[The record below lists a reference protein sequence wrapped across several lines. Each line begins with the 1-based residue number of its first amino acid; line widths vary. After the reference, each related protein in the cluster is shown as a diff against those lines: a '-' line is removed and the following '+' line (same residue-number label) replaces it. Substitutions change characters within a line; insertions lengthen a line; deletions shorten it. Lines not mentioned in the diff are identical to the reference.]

1 MFRIFVIMKNI
12 SSPSFLIGELVKSDR
27 KLLFESVKNLTIVL
41 KNHLPE
47 DEYFKILHDQQNR
60 EFWKMDN
67 LRNFYD
73 FYLQLWDE
81 KRISKLN

>member
-1 MFRIFVIMKNI
+1 MKSN
-12 SSPSFLIGELVKSDR
+12 SHLPPSFFIGSLVKNDR

-47 DEYFKILHDQQNR
+47 DEYFKIQIDQQNR
-60 EFWKMDN
+60 EFWRMEN

-73 FYLQLWDE
+73 FYLQIWDE

>member
-1 MFRIFVIMKNI
+1 MKSN
-12 SSPSFLIGELVKSDR
+12 SHLPPSFFFFSLVKNDR

-47 DEYFKILHDQQNR
+47 DEYFKIQIDQQNR
-60 EFWKMDN
+60 EFWRMEN

-73 FYLQLWDE
+73 FYLQIWDE

>member
-1 MFRIFVIMKNI
+1 MKNI

-47 DEYFKILHDQQNR
+47 DDYLKIQLDQQNPD
-60 EFWKMDN
+60 FWRMEN

-73 FYLQLWDE
+73 FYISFWDE